1 MELLINT
8 PADFRSKDELP
19 LQIEHADFTFFP
31 RIEVAIYKE
40 RPGCAVC
47 LERSVGGNAG
57 RAAAKGFFC
66 AEIQKEPVLIFP
78 GGEVQPIRR
87 SGLQILVYARFGI
100 GKINLQPRGH
110 ILDVRCPETD
120 PAIFRRHKSKGY
132 CPDTVEKFG

>member
-78 GGEVQPIRR
+78 GGEVQTIPLCERCRSNANAAWRWRWRLAERR
-87 SGLQILVYARFGI
+87 PQEVA
-100 GKINLQPRGH
+100 
-110 ILDVRCPETD
+110 
-120 PAIFRRHKSKGY
+120 
-132 CPDTVEKFG
+132 